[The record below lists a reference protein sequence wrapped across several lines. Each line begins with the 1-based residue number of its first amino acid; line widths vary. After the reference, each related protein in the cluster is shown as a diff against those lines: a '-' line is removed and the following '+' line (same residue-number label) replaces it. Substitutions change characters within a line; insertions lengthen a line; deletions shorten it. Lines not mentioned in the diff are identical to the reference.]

1 MAYVIRPFRLSDQR
15 AVIDVWR
22 ACGLTHP
29 NNDPHKDVARKL
41 KVNPEMLLVCETD
54 GKIVG
59 TVMIG
64 YEGHR
69 GWINYLGVLPE
80 YQGQGLG
87 RALMARAETL
97 LAQRGCPK
105 INLQVRASNTKV
117 IQFYEKI
124 GFRMDEVVSMGKRL
138 EIDNG

>member
-1 MAYVIRPFRLSDQR
+1 MAYVIKPFRLSDQH

-29 NNDPHKDVARKL
+29 HNDPHKDVARKL

-59 TVMIG
+59 TVMVG

-97 LAQRGCPK
+97 LAQHGCPK

>member
-1 MAYVIRPFRLSDQR
+1 MV
-15 AVIDVWR
+15 
-22 ACGLTHP
+22 
-29 NNDPHKDVARKL
+29 
-41 KVNPEMLLVCETD
+41 
-54 GKIVG
+54 
-59 TVMIG
+59 G

-97 LAQRGCPK
+97 LAQHGCPK